1 MCSIDY
7 LLPFE
12 RRLISPLCHIH
23 FEHLGYLFIYIYI
36 YLYLIYIHIYI
47 YYKYIFNIYIY
58 MYNIFNIYICMY
70 SIYLV
75 YIYNIIYIIIYIYML
90 AYESYGLLL
99 YTLTYIYIYT
109 HGLYIVM
116 NVGISWV
123 PPLESEAMTVEKP
136 PEMQRPVNLSALLRP
151 RRRVKGA
158 ASEKVQRI
166 WAPGP
171 RWDVHFWW
179 LEMTKHAIGVST
191 AVSWLLKDFIKIE

>member
-1 MCSIDY
+1 
-7 LLPFE
+7 
-12 RRLISPLCHIH
+12 
-23 FEHLGYLFIYIYI
+23 
-36 YLYLIYIHIYI
+36 
-47 YYKYIFNIYIY
+47 
-58 MYNIFNIYICMY
+58 
-70 SIYLV
+70 
-75 YIYNIIYIIIYIYML
+75 ML

-99 YTLTYIYIYT
+99 YTLTYIYIHT
-109 HGLYIVM
+109 HGLYIAM

-158 ASEKVQRI
+158 ASVKVQRI

-171 RWDVHFWW
+171 QWDVHFWW

-191 AVSWLLKDFIKIE
+191 AVSCLLNILLKILLRLLGDLHRCNHDVIMTWTTNSFRKGWPVSTSPQRSQGSGLTMFDRIFWLFKVFFNQPLINH

>member
-1 MCSIDY
+1 
-7 LLPFE
+7 
-12 RRLISPLCHIH
+12 
-23 FEHLGYLFIYIYI
+23 
-36 YLYLIYIHIYI
+36 
-47 YYKYIFNIYIY
+47 
-58 MYNIFNIYICMY
+58 MY

-75 YIYNIIYIIIYIYML
+75 YIYNIIYIYIYML

-109 HGLYIVM
+109 WVIYSNERWNLLSSTFGIWGHDSGKAARDAASSELVGLAT
-116 NVGISWV
+116 S
-123 PPLESEAMTVEKP
+123 
-136 PEMQRPVNLSALLRP
+136 

-158 ASEKVQRI
+158 ASVKVQRI

-191 AVSWLLKDFIKIE
+191 AVSCLLNILLKILLRLLGDLHRCNHDVIMTWTTNSFRKGWPVSTSPQRSQGSGLTMFDRIFWLFKVFFNQPLINH